1 MADYAFPPSPMCAV
15 LTPFDA
21 RGEIDFGAYR
31 ESLHFHQ
38 ENGVHAIIVCGTTAE
53 FPSLTFAEKVK
64 LFEFARANY
73 AGFIIANVSSTAV
86 REARELAAVA
96 REHANAVLILP
107 PYYFAEPGDEGVFR
121 FVTEVMEG
129 LDMPAYLYNFP
140 RHSKIAFGDE
150 LVRRLKEAL
159 GSRFAG
165 IKDSAG
171 DFERTRQYAA
181 LNLPQFKVFA
191 GNDGKAQTA
200 TREGIGVVT
209 GAGNPTPDLLSAVV
223 REQAAGNDAR
233 AAEFQKLLDAW
244 CTLRR
249 SLPNG
254 EIPTAKAGMTVR
266 IKGYPTSVRAPFVA
280 LDPAQVAAMAS
291 GLSEILAAAKS
302 IS

>member
-1 MADYAFPPSPMCAV
+1 MTEYPFPPSPMCAV

-21 RGEIDFGAYR
+21 RFDIDFGAYR
-31 ESLHFHQ
+31 ESLRLQ
-38 ENGVHAIIVCGTTAE
+38 EENGVHAIIVCGTTAE

-73 AGFIIANVSSTAV
+73 GGFIIANISSTAV
-86 REARELAAVA
+86 REARELAAAA
-96 REHANAVLILP
+96 RDHANAVLLLP

-121 FVTEVMEG
+121 FITETMEG
-129 LDMPAYLYNFP
+129 LDLPAYLYNFP
-140 RHSKIAFGDE
+140 RHSKIPFGDG
-150 LVRRLKEAL
+150 LIRRIKEAL
-159 GSRFAG
+159 GPRFAG

-171 DFERTRQYAA
+171 DFERTRQLAA
-181 LNLPQFKVFA
+181 LNLPQFKVFV

-223 REQAAGNDAR
+223 REQAAGNESR
-233 AAEFQKLLDAW
+233 AAEFQRLLDAW

-254 EIPTAKAGMTVR
+254 EIPTAKAGMALR
-266 IKGYPTSVRAPFVA
+266 IKGYPTRVRAPFVP
-280 LDPAQVAAMAS
+280 LDDAQADAMAR
-291 GLSEILAAAKS
+291 GLAEILDAAGR
-302 IS
+302 IT